1 MSHKRK
7 TPPVKVQVIDPYFT
21 SNAFLKKRLIDFDT
35 GSAELEEQ
43 HKAWLRHC
51 MNVVKVNS
59 SFHVRLFG
67 YASRLGSAERNRRLS
82 LNRMNSVYTFMQNID
97 RRGL

>member
-43 HKAWLRHC
+43 HKA
-51 MNVVKVNS
+51 
-59 SFHVRLFG
+59 
-67 YASRLGSAERNRRLS
+67 
-82 LNRMNSVYTFMQNID
+82 
-97 RRGL
+97 